1 MSVPDPSMINV
12 DKLDLRTYA
21 AIILRVPKSGH
32 PVIDQMIVLANER
45 DGFLATANGVLSN
58 PANPPQDPNGTMPLV
73 NQYKGRT
80 Y

>member
-1 MSVPDPSMINV
+1 MISV

-32 PVIDQMIVLANER
+32 PDIDQMIKLANER

-58 PANPPQDPNGTMPLV
+58 SVNPPQDPVGTMPV
-73 NQYKGRT
+73 ITQYKGRT